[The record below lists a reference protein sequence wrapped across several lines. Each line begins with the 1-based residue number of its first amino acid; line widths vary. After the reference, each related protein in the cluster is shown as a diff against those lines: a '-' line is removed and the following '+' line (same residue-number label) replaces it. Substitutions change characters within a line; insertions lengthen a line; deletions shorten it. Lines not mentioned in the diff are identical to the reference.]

1 MQTIFKVKVA
11 AVRTAIFHGKFRR
24 RGRAEGHRRD
34 WKKAYVKLA
43 PRREDDRVRGESLTI
58 SPGFWRRAYG
68 AGAGIRG
75 ECREKGATMGL
86 KSFNP
91 YTASRRFITMLDKSE
106 LTKQTPEK
114 SLVEP
119 QEAHGRAQL
128 PRRNHHLASRR
139 RPQEA
144 VPRDRFPAR
153 EDGHSGAVAAIEYD
167 PNRSARLALLHY
179 ADGEKRY
186 ILHPVGLEVG
196 MTVQTG
202 EGADILPGNAL
213 PLRLIPPGTQVH
225 NLELAPGKGAQVVR
239 SAGGA
244 AQLLSKEGDLAL
256 VKLPSGEVRRFALDC
271 MATVG
276 QVGNLDHENVTYGKA
291 GRTRWHGKTS
301 DGARRGH
308 EPGGSPARR
317 RRRPRQGQ
325 SSADALGFPD
335 AGRQDA
341 A

>member
-1 MQTIFKVKVA
+1 MA
-11 AVRTAIFHGKFRR
+11 
-24 RGRAEGHRRD
+24 
-34 WKKAYVKLA
+34 
-43 PRREDDRVRGESLTI
+43 
-58 SPGFWRRAYG
+58 
-68 AGAGIRG
+68 
-75 ECREKGATMGL
+75 L

-119 QEAHGRAQL
+119 KKRSGGRNSHGEITMWHRGGGHKQQYRIVDF
-128 PRRNHHLASRR
+128 RR
-139 RPQEA
+139 EKIGI
-144 VPRDRFPAR
+144 PAK
-153 EDGHSGAVAAIEYD
+153 VAAIEYD

-202 EGADILPGNAL
+202 AGADILPGNAL

-225 NLELAPGKGAQVVR
+225 NLELSPGKGAQVVR
-239 SAGGA
+239 AAGGS

-256 VKLPSGEVRRFALDC
+256 VKLPSGEVRRFAVDC

-291 GRTRWHGKTS
+291 GRTRWHGKKPTVRGVAMNPVDHPHGGGEGKS
-301 DGARRGH
+301 GQGNPHPVSPWGLQTKGKKTRRNKRTDGMIVQRRKNK
-308 EPGGSPARR
+308 R
-317 RRRPRQGQ
+317 
-325 SSADALGFPD
+325 L
-335 AGRQDA
+335 
-341 A
+341 